1 MLWIPLRQAPPALVL
16 VERGTTAHAGVWAS
30 MSDCLVAA
38 RRSIGDAFAGVQR
51 S

>member
-1 MLWIPLRQAPPALVL
+1 MLWIPLRQAPPALVP
-16 VERGTTAHAGVWAS
+16 RRARHDGTRWGLAS